1 MPQIMLSGTSGAGKY
16 AQVDE
21 QDYPRLVKHSWYYK
35 DGYALAKI
43 NNKETRMHRLVLNV
57 TDPLEIVDH
66 VNRNRLD
73 NRRKNLRIYNPQQNA
88 NNRETKTRNKM
99 PTTEKPTCLLAVLAK
114 QRQLP
119 SGQEIAGVQLVTT
132 CFEKDF
138 LTELN
143 FGRRYWLQIRYN
155 HARMS
160 WFLFLKAKYCLL
172 KNNCPCTD
180 IRTCELLRR
189 KLDVTNEK

>member
-88 NNRETKTRNKM
+88 NNRETNVFISCFGETKTIAEWARDSRCTVSYNVLRKRFSDGI
-99 PTTEKPTCLLAVLAK
+99 EFWAAILA
-114 QRQLP
+114 P
-119 SGQEIAGVQLVTT
+119 
-132 CFEKDF
+132 
-138 LTELN
+138 N
-143 FGRRYWLQIRYN
+143 QI
-155 HARMS
+155 
-160 WFLFLKAKYCLL
+160 
-172 KNNCPCTD
+172 
-180 IRTCELLRR
+180 
-189 KLDVTNEK
+189 